1 MKEAMHPNMSI
12 LMKLNIQNLDAC
24 IDIFADNFI
33 WHYFNP
39 RLTELEG
46 DHYGIEGLKS
56 FFAKLS
62 ETSNSSFQV
71 NVIDARPVGE
81 ELVVTQVCNQ
91 MALDGNTFEF
101 DAIVIWR
108 IINSKLTEG
117 WDIPAIN
124 TIRTIQKS

>member
-1 MKEAMHPNMSI
+1 MTESMHPNMST
-12 LMKLNIQNLDAC
+12 LMKLSIQNLDAC
-24 IDIFADNFI
+24 SDIFADNFI

-39 RLTELEG
+39 RLSELEG
-46 DHYGIEGLKS
+46 DYYGIEGLKS
-56 FFAKLS
+56 FFAKLNK
-62 ETSNSSFQV
+62 TSNSSFQV

-81 ELVVTQVCNQ
+81 ELVITQVCNQ
-91 MALDGNTFEF
+91 MALDGDPFEF

-108 IINSKLTEG
+108 VVNSKLTEG